1 MTCVLGTAA
10 AGNIKM
16 DYCRFGSGSG
26 QMVII
31 PGLSVQ
37 SVLLFKEAIEKQYK
51 VFTSDYDVYVF
62 DRRQDIPEGYTVAD
76 MAEDTAS
83 AMKSLGIRD
92 ACIFGAS
99 QGGMITM
106 LIAAEHPELVSAI
119 ALGSTS
125 AHLSDE
131 AEDSLKKWAD
141 LAAAG
146 DRLNLYMEFAVR
158 VYNPEMFEQFKG
170 ALAVMSEK
178 VSDEE
183 LERFRRLTVGTA
195 GLDIRD
201 KLSSIKCPALVI
213 GDMTDMVLGG
223 DASVEIYEILKD
235 KGNSELYM
243 YDGFG
248 HAAYDAAPDYTDR
261 LYSFFNRAIISR

>member
-1 MTCVLGTAA
+1 MSSMTGTAVT
-10 AGNIKM
+10 GNIKM
-16 DYCRFGSGSG
+16 DYYRFGDGTRKL
-26 QMVII
+26 VII

-37 SVLLFKEAIEKQYK
+37 SVLLFKEAIEKQYR
-51 VFTSDYDVYVF
+51 VFSADYDVYVF
-62 DRRQDIPEGYTVAD
+62 DRRQDLPDSYTVAD
-76 MAEDTAS
+76 MAEDTA
-83 AMKSLGIRD
+83 AVMQSLGIRD

-106 LIAAEHPELVSAI
+106 LIAADHPELVSAI

-125 AHLSDE
+125 AHLSEE
-131 AEDSLKKWAD
+131 AEDSLRKWAE

-170 ALAVMSEK
+170 ALAAMSEK
-178 VSDEE
+178 VSDVE
-183 LERFRRLTVGTA
+183 LDKFRILTLGTA

-201 KLSSIKCPALVI
+201 KLKAIRCPALVI
-213 GDMTDMVLGG
+213 GDRTDMVLGG
-223 DASVEIYEILKD
+223 DASVEIYELLKD
-235 KGNSELYM
+235 NGSAELYM

-261 LYSFFNRAIISR
+261 LYTFFNRAIISR